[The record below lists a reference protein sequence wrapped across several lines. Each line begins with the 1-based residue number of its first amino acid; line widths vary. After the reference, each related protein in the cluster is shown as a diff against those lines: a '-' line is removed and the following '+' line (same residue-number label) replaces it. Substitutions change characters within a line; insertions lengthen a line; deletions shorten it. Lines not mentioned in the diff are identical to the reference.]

1 MRKVPEEPSFDV
13 LFRKLVLLSGSR
25 PPGTHRRDKRKCS
38 DGQMEEN
45 RVKYGFFL
53 ICLFLYLRRGQDRKR
68 KPFSPAGLEVVT
80 QLQIIVASLVVS
92 H

>member
-1 MRKVPEEPSFDV
+1 MYYLESSCCCLAVVPQVP
-13 LFRKLVLLSGSR
+13 
-25 PPGTHRRDKRKCS
+25 TRRDKRKCS

-45 RVKYGFFL
+45 RVKYAFFL
-53 ICLFLYLRRGQDRKR
+53 ICLFLYLLRGQDRKR
-68 KPFSPAGLEVVT
+68 KPFSPAGLVMVT